1 MGEGG
6 KTIPCTASTGRERRS
21 PVLEIR
27 RAGTG
32 SHNSSTGRSRCR
44 LSSPGFAGG
53 RHGELTTSLPL
64 PYRLA
69 SLFPCFGSGCERLE
83 RRLETPDGL
92 DAVARLRR
100 RRRGRQGFGRPLTN
114 AWMDSH
120 VGGPPRTGDGGSR
133 RPGGVGG
140 GKRVRC
146 PHEDTATQAA
156 LGRRTVALLLERA
169 LGREILLRLALEFE
183 READS
188 SRDLHRV
195 ARVVFELPDAGRGS

>member
-100 RRRGRQGFGRPLTN
+100 R
-114 AWMDSH
+114 
-120 VGGPPRTGDGGSR
+120 GGPTGLRSSADERLDGFSCGRTATDGVSP
-133 RPGGVGG
+133 PGGPGGMGG

-146 PHEDTATQAA
+146 PHEDTAAQAA
-156 LGRRTVALLLERA
+156 LGRRTAALLLERA